1 MNQIQIAIIG
11 VVACIVL
18 IIIGYYI
25 YQENKFKKMIE
36 NNFNQATGDALN
48 DSQGVVFENQAENKR
63 SSFETSHK
71 DLELKQVETKLEQKE
86 INFDPLLDTPPN
98 ESISPNAKFN
108 KFDQV
113 EFPFVDKV
121 SLNLDHVVDICFEG
135 VAKLKM
141 LPDISQFT
149 AKSATYYI
157 LEKNLQWRL
166 FERGKKYVASG
177 VRLVVNLVDSE
188 GVMSELQLIN
198 IFNELAKFA
207 LHHEGHIRQTDSEL
221 ELRKIQQQLKQV
233 ANSELELGLY
243 MVNKDAVEF
252 RHLSKYFVNNGFRSS
267 NGIFEYVVDGK
278 VYFDIRD
285 ENSKPLNELGNYRTF
300 SINSKLHHYVNPM
313 DAIDKIFD
321 FAEIYM
327 QYFESRLLTTNK
339 LVMTEKDF
347 VALEKQ
353 VTNYINTCKRQ
364 NIQLGSELILRV
376 LP

>member
-48 DSQGVVFENQAENKR
+48 DIQGVVFENQDDGRR

-71 DLELKQVETKLEQKE
+71 DQELVQIETKLEQKE
-86 INFDPLLDTPPN
+86 INFDPLLDTPHADNVPQN
-98 ESISPNAKFN
+98 VIFN

-113 EFPFVDKV
+113 EFPFVDQV
-121 SLNLDHVVDICFEG
+121 SLSLDHVVDICFEG
-135 VAKLKM
+135 VAKIKV
-141 LPDISQFT
+141 LPDIGQFT
-149 AKSATYYI
+149 AKSATYYV
-157 LEKNLQWRL
+157 LEKNLQWSL
-166 FERGKKYVASG
+166 FERGKKYAAIG
-177 VRLVVNLVDSE
+177 IRLVVDLVDSE

-198 IFNELAKFA
+198 IFNELANFA

-233 ANSELELGLY
+233 SNSALELALY
-243 MVNKDAVEF
+243 IVNKEPLEF
-252 RHLSKYFVNNGFRSS
+252 RHLNKYLMSNGFRN
-267 NGIFEYVVDGK
+267 NGGVFEYCLNDK

-285 ENSKPLNELGNYRTF
+285 ENAKPLNELGNYRTF
-300 SINSKLHHYVNPM
+300 SINSKLHHHADPM
-313 DAIDKIFD
+313 SAIDKIFD
-321 FAEIYM
+321 FAEKYM

-339 LVMTEKDF
+339 LVMTDKDF
-347 VALEKQ
+347 AALEKQ
-353 VTNYINTCKRQ
+353 VVNYINSCKRQ
-364 NIQLGSELILRV
+364 NIELGSELILRV